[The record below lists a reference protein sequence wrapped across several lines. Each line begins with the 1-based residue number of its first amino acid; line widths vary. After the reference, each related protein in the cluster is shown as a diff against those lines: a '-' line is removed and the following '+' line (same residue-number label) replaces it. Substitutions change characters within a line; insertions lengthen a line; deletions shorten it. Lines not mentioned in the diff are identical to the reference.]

1 MGIIQQCT
9 HPSSPT
15 QNICHPPSP
24 TQKNVPL
31 TPIHSPTEN
40 NPQYTPTHPHPPK
53 IISDPPKHSK

>member
-40 NPQYTPTHPHPPK
+40 NP
-53 IISDPPKHSK
+53 